1 VNQLGVP
8 KAVQSAVADLYRG
21 VFALPFEG
29 FKEATLRQLRGVVR
43 FESAVWGSGVYSTNE
58 MLSLSFLNQAPATL
72 MTYAADWQARDFVR
86 TAAIA
91 HPGRAFRNQDVMPLE
106 RYRQS
111 DFYLGFLQPAGMDS
125 LLGIV
130 ERDTVTDL
138 AEIVF
143 VFRADPLDAFTEDDL
158 ALLEYLSPHLVIAWR
173 QSQIA
178 HHYRAAADGTAA
190 GFHAHEGYAVTDLQ
204 GMVHAAGG
212 DFCLALRAV
221 APTWQ
226 GPRFPPELR
235 ALQSGERTSLVLGEY
250 EFTVR
255 RTAACCLFAVAPRS
269 GALGLSPA
277 EARVARL
284 YAGGLTQR
292 DIARKLGLSAS
303 TVRNQLS
310 SAYLKLDVH
319 SKIELA
325 RILNRPRGDG

>member
-1 VNQLGVP
+1 MTQLGVP
-8 KAVQSAVADLYRG
+8 KAVQLAVADLYRG
-21 VFALPFEG
+21 VFTLPFEA
-29 FKEATLRQLRGVVR
+29 FKEATLRQLQGVLR
-43 FESAVWGSGVYSTNE
+43 FDSAVWGSGVHSTNE

-72 MTYAADWQARDFVR
+72 MTYAAEWQARDFVR

-91 HPGRAFRNQDVMPLE
+91 QPGRAFRNQDVMAPE
-106 RYRQS
+106 RYRES
-111 DFYLGFLQPAGMDS
+111 DFYLGFLRPAGMDS

-130 ERDTVTDL
+130 ERDPVTDL

-143 VFRADPLDAFTEDDL
+143 VFRPDPDDAFTEDEL

-178 HHYRAAADGTAA
+178 HHYRAAAHGTAA

-212 DFCLALRAV
+212 DFCMALRAV
-221 APTWQ
+221 APAWQ

-235 ALQSGERTSLVLGEY
+235 ALERGEATSLVLGDY

-255 RTAACCLFAVAPRS
+255 RAADRRLFAVAPRA
-269 GALGLSPA
+269 GALGLSAA

-284 YAGGLTQR
+284 YAGGLTQP
-292 DIARKLGLSAS
+292 DIAARLGVSVS

-325 RILNRPRGDG
+325 RRLNRPGADG